1 MKKDLEIQDFLFVWW
16 KVVFCR
22 LPHASPE
29 KDLFGSISKNAVLC
43 QGRLSGTM
51 KQILGEPV
59 FKQRKDTP
67 ENSPLS
73 SVFLRPRLWD
83 VQQFILIPT

>member
-1 MKKDLEIQDFLFVWW
+1 
-16 KVVFCR
+16 
-22 LPHASPE
+22 
-29 KDLFGSISKNAVLC
+29 
-43 QGRLSGTM
+43 M

>member
-1 MKKDLEIQDFLFVWW
+1 MKFKVFLFVWW

-29 KDLFGSISKNAVLC
+29 KDLLGSISKNAVLC

-51 KQILGEPV
+51 KQTLGKPV
-59 FKQRKDTP
+59 FEQRKDTP

-73 SVFLRPRLWD
+73 SVFLRRRLWD